1 VVAGVSSIG
10 LLIVLKFLSDYHS
23 SNRVACM
30 HKEKSLRGEEKNIF
44 SALLLRWH
52 SKLPKWEQ
60 FNEYLHDR
68 VLKKNNFISLE

>member
-30 HKEKSLRGEEKNIF
+30 HKEKSLRGEEKNI
-44 SALLLRWH
+44 SVLLLRWH
-52 SKLPKWEQ
+52 SKLSKWEE

-68 VLKKNNFISLE
+68 AQR

>member
-30 HKEKSLRGEEKNIF
+30 HKEKSLRAEDKNIF
-44 SALLLRWH
+44 SVLLLRWH
-52 SKLPKWEQ
+52 IILSTWEEFSNMYVIQ
-60 FNEYLHDR
+60 
-68 VLKKNNFISLE
+68 